1 MKSDNNQSLVNVDIP
16 KDPGSLNFYDT
27 KNGDHFQIEH
37 NEIFNSWKFSG
48 KIELTT
54 LSELEAIYSYL
65 KQTFEFHDYKPSEN
79 NLEQS
84 SN

>member
-1 MKSDNNQSLVNVDIP
+1 MNSEKNQSLVTYYTP
-16 KDPGSLNFYDT
+16 TDPGSLNFYDT

-37 NEIFNSWKFSG
+37 NEVFNSWKFSG

-79 NLEQS
+79 NNIE
-84 SN
+84 